1 MSNLDFLEKLL
12 DSKFSDTKQKTE
24 DQPIKRQEQTTQIQP
39 KITKSEPKQTNDPL
53 SFLTGNQNFIPF
65 MVKKTNVSLTQRERV
80 REREREVH
88 LVQSVQKT
96 DQEEEERER
105 QRQNQLEE
113 QKQQQREQERK
124 RKEIEEQLQSE
135 KETKEKQQKEELRK
149 TNDTLSIL
157 TGKQNFVPFMIKKTN
172 TNAPQKGNGVDRER
186 EKNETNELQ
195 QLLQTHKQG
204 ESQMYQRN
212 FRSSSNTLP
221 NKTLPNKTLPNKT
234 LTSKEQLLK
243 RVYSRNQRFGLLR
256 SHRRV
261 SKVKDQTKNKYLDKT
276 RQGLG
281 TEMPRPKVNELE
293 YLFQNPLR
301 LASQEYRPE
310 KEIKNETSQIG
321 KYFYSKEVP
330 KLRSC
335 TLQQLC
341 KYLLYSPKFQVDFW
355 KKIIYVHRNFTT
367 KEKLFSA
374 LVSFFESAKGGKVN
388 NGSKLTYSSTCVEFA
403 RERFYSLLYVWVD
416 AQGEDFLMHKEW
428 VNNEVKPFL
437 QKHTH
442 HFGKKQTSKLILM
455 MTDFGFY
462 TSNSRESK
470 FRNLDLDQRYYPKP
484 HLPTNINKSKFF
496 DFPPI
501 EIARQITILDFEIF
515 SKIALT
521 EFKVDNW
528 HEYENF
534 KKTSPNLYDFLYL
547 FDRWKSIV
555 ISMILDESKVDK
567 RVRIVEFWCLIAQ
580 ELLTLR
586 NYSTVFAIITA
597 LQSRPIVR
605 LDLTWRNI
613 PNTTRRII
621 DTLIRTTDKKNCFRK
636 YRTLLLKKK
645 KSQSNTQGVNKTSS
659 NNNKAQ
665 SLKNYFGA
673 NVSPTIPLLDL
684 YFYKISQ
691 ILFLEKDFLDYRKTL
706 INLQKF
712 LKISNVL
719 LKIQSFQNN
728 GYRLTKIP
736 HIRRILKKISLIK
749 PINFLKRST
758 KIEKPSTN
766 YSSSFLFGSDI
777 SFITSYE
784 PGLLFLSP
792 LLRQPI
798 KGLSSIMKDKIE
810 EEEKFIQ
817 QFIKIDPQICIVE
830 TSNGE
835 NDPNNGNGNGNNNEI
850 LNVSGGTVDWLIKY
864 LTTFHG
870 SDTDYLQTFLLTYR
884 DYITPIEL
892 LEKIKQRYLIKPPGG
907 LKKNAKILYTEKI
920 IKKIKLKI
928 ITVLNSWIRSYFFDF
943 KENPDL
949 CEKMLQFIDT
959 TILKDEEMKRS
970 GIMIKAILNKML
982 KNDGQL
988 SNTHKYTNK
997 MREMPKPILPKDI
1010 NNFSFMDIDRIEI
1023 TRQITIYEFEI
1034 FKSIQSREFLN
1045 QNWTKKN
1052 KLVLSPNILKMTK
1065 FFNSISNWLANE
1077 ALSIENLKNR
1087 AQYLTVLISISREAK
1102 KIGNFNLIQEINS
1115 SFNTSAIYRLKKTQ
1129 EMIPNKAK
1137 DIWIRLSALI
1147 NRKNNFGKMRT
1158 VLQRII
1164 PPAFPYVGMYL
1175 TDLVFND
1182 EGNPNNITSVNGNRL
1197 INFEKRKITA
1207 NIIKQIQQFQQT
1219 PYMFEKVP
1227 QIQSLIHK
1235 NTSIEYDSKKM
1246 YQQSLKVEPR
1256 EPKN

>member
-1 MSNLDFLEKLL
+1 MNNLDFLDRHL
-12 DSKFSDTKQKTE
+12 DSKFSEIKQKTE
-24 DQPIKRQEQTTQIQP
+24 DQPIKQTESVS
-39 KITKSEPKQTNDPL
+39 KKTNDPL
-53 SFLTGNQNFIPF
+53 AFLTGNQNFIPF
-65 MVKKTNVSLTQRERV
+65 MVKKTNIKLTQRER
-80 REREREVH
+80 ERE
-88 LVQSVQKT
+88 LYLKQKVQKI
-96 DQEEEERER
+96 DKEAEERER
-105 QRQNQLEE
+105 HRQNQSQLEE
-113 QKQQQREQERK
+113 QKQKQNQREQMRK
-124 RKEIEEQLQSE
+124 GKEIEEQLQRE
-135 KETKEKQQKEELRK
+135 KERKEKQQKEELLK
-149 TNDTLSIL
+149 TCDPLSIL
-157 TGKQNFVPFMIKKTN
+157 TGNQNFIPFMLKKRHTK
-172 TNAPQKGNGVDRER
+172 THQKGKGVGRDRER
-186 EKNETNELQ
+186 NKNEKTDEKLNELQ
-195 QLLQTHKQG
+195 QLLQTHKQQ
-204 ESQMYQRN
+204 EQQRN
-212 FRSSSNTLP
+212 FQSNFRFTS
-221 NKTLPNKTLPNKT
+221 KTLPNKT
-234 LTSKEQLLK
+234 LTNKALTNKKLTSKEQLLK
-243 RVYSRNQRFGLLR
+243 NVYSRNQRFGLFGNNR
-256 SHRRV
+256 HV
-261 SKVKDQTKNKYLDKT
+261 SKFKEKSKYNSLEKK
-276 RQGLG
+276 RQGFG
-281 TEMPRPKVNELE
+281 SEMLPSKVNELE
-293 YLFQNPLR
+293 YLFQKKPR
-301 LASQEYRPE
+301 LAYLEYRPE
-310 KEIKNETSQIG
+310 RDIKNETSQIG
-321 KYFYSKEVP
+321 KYSYSKEVP

-335 TLQQLC
+335 TLQQMC
-341 KYLLYSPKFQVDFW
+341 KYLLFSPKFQVDFW
-355 KKIIYVHRNFTT
+355 KKIIYVYRNFTT

-374 LVSFFESAKGGKVN
+374 FLSFFQNAKESKPSN
-388 NGSKLTYSSTCVEFA
+388 RTKLYSNTCLEFA
-403 RERFYSLLYVWVD
+403 SERIYSLLYIWVD
-416 AQGEDFLMHKEW
+416 SQGDDFLKHKEW
-428 VNNEVKPFL
+428 VNSKVKPFL

-442 HFGKKQTSKLILM
+442 SFGKKQTHKLVLM
-455 MTDFGFY
+455 MTDFGY
-462 TSNSRESK
+462 YSSNCRESK
-470 FRNLDLDQRYYPKP
+470 FRNLHLDQRYYAKKQV
-484 HLPTNINKSKFF
+484 PTNMSKYKFF

-521 EFKVDNW
+521 EFKVDTL

-555 ISMILDESKVDK
+555 ISMIIEESKVDK
-567 RVRIVEFWCLIAQ
+567 RVRVVEFWCLIAR
-580 ELLTLR
+580 ELLALR
-586 NYSTVFAIITA
+586 NYSTVFAIVTA

-605 LDLTWRNI
+605 LDLIWRNI

-636 YRTLLLKKK
+636 YRTLLLKKQ
-645 KSQSNTQGVNKTSS
+645 KSQSNLQNVNRAFS
-659 NNNKAQ
+659 NNQKTQN
-665 SLKNYFGA
+665 LKNYFGT
-673 NVSPTIPLLDL
+673 NISPTIPLLDL

-691 ILFLEKDFLDYRKTL
+691 IKFLEKDFLDYRKTL

-728 GYRLTKIP
+728 NYQLTKIP

-758 KIEKPSTN
+758 KIEKHSTN

-777 SFITSYE
+777 SFITSYD
-784 PGLLFLSP
+784 PGLIFLSP
-792 LLRQPI
+792 LLRQPL
-798 KGLSSIMKDKIE
+798 KGLSSIMKDEIE

-830 TSNGE
+830 TSNNE
-835 NDPNNGNGNGNNNEI
+835 NDINNGNSNNNEI

-884 DYITPIEL
+884 DFITPVEL
-892 LEKIKQRYLIKPPGG
+892 LEKIKQRYLIKPPGE

-943 KENPDL
+943 KENQDL
-949 CEKMLQFIDT
+949 CQKMFQFIDT

-970 GIMIKAILNKML
+970 GIMVKAILNKML
-982 KNDGQL
+982 KNNGQL
-988 SNTHKYTNK
+988 SNTHKYPNT
-997 MREMPKPILPKDI
+997 MHGMPKPNLPKDI
-1010 NNFSFMDIDRIEI
+1010 NNFRFMDIDKMEI
-1023 TRQITIYEFEI
+1023 TRQITLYEFEI

-1052 KLVLSPNILKMTK
+1052 KLVLSPNILKLTK
-1065 FFNSISNWLANE
+1065 FFNSISNWFANE

-1087 AQYLTVLISISREAK
+1087 AQYLTALISISREAK

-1129 EMIPNKAK
+1129 QMIPNKAK
-1137 DIWIRLSALI
+1137 DIWIRLSAFI
-1147 NRKNNFGKMRT
+1147 NRKNNFGKMRAA
-1158 VLQRII
+1158 LQRII
-1164 PPAFPYVGMYL
+1164 PPVFPYVGMYL

-1182 EGNPNNITSVNGNRL
+1182 EGNPNNITSVNGCKL

-1207 NIIKQIQQFQQT
+1207 NIIKQILQFQQT

-1235 NTSIEYDSKKM
+1235 KTSIVYDSQKM